1 MTSPTSNLIA
11 KVRDFLGLE
20 RNILVLCTTAILL
33 NFGGTIYGPFLP
45 LHFET
50 IGASL
55 ALLGPIFSALAIASA
70 LITVPGGH
78 FADRFGRKRIT
89 ILGSAMMAA
98 SMIPLYWIGAWPL
111 VVACLM
117 ISNFGRDVYRPG
129 TYAMIVESVPV
140 DRRAT
145 AFSIMGLIAS
155 LGGLIAPIVG
165 GYLSLSGDYHILFIV
180 SAISFTV
187 MTLLRQAFLVETKG
201 KKSPNA
207 KEEAKGT
214 EKKSLSFTEKLRLTW
229 KSSPSTRAYLI
240 FGVTSALAGSIAGPY
255 FAAFY
260 LKILNLD
267 QLQIGSLATISLIPN
282 MICQLPGGKIADR
295 LGRKPLALLA
305 LLSSPLVVLA
315 ITQAAN
321 FNQLILIQ
329 LFSGAVTG
337 LSTGA
342 LYTLPTE
349 LVAEEYR
356 ATALGVFNT
365 TSQLAGAIGPS
376 LGGLII
382 LIYPF
387 LTYPRHIFYI
397 SILAGIPSII
407 LFAISVKETL
417 RKKDDTHRNTNQNET
432 TP

>member
-1 MTSPTSNLIA
+1 MSSSTSTLIA
-11 KVRDFLGLE
+11 KIRDFLGLE
-20 RNILVLCTTAILL
+20 RNILVLCTTGILI
-33 NFGGTIYGPFLP
+33 NFGSSIYSPFLP
-45 LHFET
+45 LHFEN

-55 ALLGPIFSALAIASA
+55 ALLGPIFSALAVASA
-70 LITVPGGH
+70 FITVPGGH

-89 ILGSAMMAA
+89 ILGSAMMAIA
-98 SMIPLYWIGAWPL
+98 MVPLYWIGAWPL

-145 AFSIMGLIAS
+145 AFSIMGLIAFS
-155 LGGLIAPIVG
+155 GGLIGPIVG
-165 GYLSLSGDYHILFIV
+165 GYLSLSGDYHILFV
-180 SAISFTV
+180 ASAISFTI
-187 MTLLRQAFLVETKG
+187 MTLLRQTFLVETKG
-201 KKSPNA
+201 RKNPNV
-207 KEEAKGT
+207 KEEAKET
-214 EKKSLSFTEKLRLTW
+214 NKKTLSFTDKLRLTW
-229 KSSPSTRAYLI
+229 ESSPSTRAYLI

-260 LKILNLD
+260 LRILNLD

-282 MICQLPGGKIADR
+282 MLCQLPGGKLADR
-295 LGRKPLALLA
+295 IGRKPLALLA
-305 LLSSPLVVLA
+305 LLSSPLIVFA
-315 ITQAAN
+315 ITQATS

-329 LFSGAVTG
+329 LLSGAVTG

-397 SILAGIPSII
+397 SILSGIPSII

-417 RKKDDTHRNTNQNET
+417 RKRDDVHSNANQGET
-432 TP
+432 AP

>member
-1 MTSPTSNLIA
+1 M
-11 KVRDFLGLE
+11 
-20 RNILVLCTTAILL
+20 
-33 NFGGTIYGPFLP
+33 
-45 LHFET
+45 
-50 IGASL
+50 
-55 ALLGPIFSALAIASA
+55 
-70 LITVPGGH
+70 IT
-78 FADRFGRKRIT
+78 
-89 ILGSAMMAA
+89 
-98 SMIPLYWIGAWPL
+98 
-111 VVACLM
+111 
-117 ISNFGRDVYRPG
+117 NFGRDVYRPG

-145 AFSIMGLIAS
+145 AFSIMGLIAFPGS
-155 LGGLIAPIVG
+155 LIAPIVG
-165 GYLSLSGDYHILFIV
+165 GYLSLSGDYHILFVV
-180 SAISFTV
+180 SAMSFTI
-187 MTLLRQAFLVETKG
+187 MTLLRQAFLIETKG
-201 KKSPNA
+201 KKNPNT
-207 KEEAKGT
+207 EEEMKT

-229 KSSPSTRAYLI
+229 RSSPSTRAYLI
-240 FGVTSALAGSIAGPY
+240 FGVTSALAGSIVGPY

-295 LGRKPLALLA
+295 IGRKPLALLS
-305 LLSSPLVVLA
+305 LLSSPIVVLA
-315 ITQAAN
+315 ITQATN
-321 FNQLILIQ
+321 FNQLVIIQ
-329 LFSGAVTG
+329 LISGAITG

-397 SILAGIPSII
+397 SILSGIPSII

-417 RKKDDTHRNTNQNET
+417 RKRDDVHSNANQGET
-432 TP
+432 AP

>member
-1 MTSPTSNLIA
+1 MTSPTTNLIA

-33 NFGGTIYGPFLP
+33 NFGSTIYNPFLP

-50 IGASL
+50 IGVSL
-55 ALLGPIFSALAIASA
+55 ALLGPVFSALAIASA
-70 LITVPGGH
+70 FITVPGGH

-98 SMIPLYWIGAWPL
+98 SMVPLYWIGAWPL

-117 ISNFGRDVYRPG
+117 VTNFGRDVYRPG

-140 DRRAT
+140 NRRAT
-145 AFSIMGLIAS
+145 AFSIMGLIAFPGS
-155 LGGLIAPIVG
+155 LIAPIVG
-165 GYLSLSGDYHILFIV
+165 GYLSLSGDYHMLFVV
-180 SAISFTV
+180 SAISFTI
-187 MTLLRQAFLVETKG
+187 MTLLRQVFLIETKG
-201 KKSPNA
+201 RKNPNTG
-207 KEEAKGT
+207 EEIKT
-214 EKKSLSFTEKLRLTW
+214 EKKSLSFVEKLRLTW

-240 FGVTSALAGSIAGPY
+240 FGVTSALAGSIVSPY

-295 LGRKPLALLA
+295 IGRKPLALLS
-305 LLSSPLVVLA
+305 LLSSPIVVLA
-315 ITQAAN
+315 ITQATN
-321 FNQLILIQ
+321 FNQLVIIQ
-329 LFSGAVTG
+329 LISGAITG

-407 LFAISVKETL
+407 LFTMSVKETL
-417 RKKDDTHRNTNQNET
+417 RKRDDMHRSST
-432 TP
+432 

>member
-1 MTSPTSNLIA
+1 MTSPTTNLIA

-33 NFGGTIYGPFLP
+33 NFGSTIYNPFLP

-50 IGASL
+50 IGVSL
-55 ALLGPIFSALAIASA
+55 ALLGPVFSALAIASA
-70 LITVPGGH
+70 FITVPGGH

-89 ILGSAMMAA
+89 VLGSAMMAA
-98 SMIPLYWIGAWPL
+98 SMVPLYWIGAWPL

-117 ISNFGRDVYRPG
+117 VTNFGRDVYRPG

-140 DRRAT
+140 NRRAT
-145 AFSIMGLIAS
+145 AFSIMGLIAFPGS
-155 LGGLIAPIVG
+155 LIAPIVG
-165 GYLSLSGDYHILFIV
+165 GYLSLSGDYHMLFVV
-180 SAISFTV
+180 SAISFTI
-187 MTLLRQAFLVETKG
+187 MTLLRQVFLIETKG
-201 KKSPNA
+201 RKNPNTG
-207 KEEAKGT
+207 EEIKT
-214 EKKSLSFTEKLRLTW
+214 EKKSLSFVEKLRLTW

-240 FGVTSALAGSIAGPY
+240 FGVTSALAGSIVSPY

-295 LGRKPLALLA
+295 IGRKPLALLS
-305 LLSSPLVVLA
+305 LLSSPIVVLA
-315 ITQAAN
+315 ITQATN
-321 FNQLILIQ
+321 FNQLVIIQ
-329 LFSGAVTG
+329 LISGAITG

-407 LFAISVKETL
+407 LFTMSVKETL
-417 RKKDDTHRNTNQNET
+417 RKRDDMHRSST
-432 TP
+432 

>member
-1 MTSPTSNLIA
+1 MTSPTTNLIA

-33 NFGGTIYGPFLP
+33 NFGSTIYNPFLP

-50 IGASL
+50 IGVSL
-55 ALLGPIFSALAIASA
+55 ALLGPVFSALAIASA
-70 LITVPGGH
+70 FITVPGGH

-89 ILGSAMMAA
+89 VLGSAMMAA
-98 SMIPLYWIGAWPL
+98 SMVPLYWIGAWPL

-117 ISNFGRDVYRPG
+117 VTNFGRDVYRPG

-140 DRRAT
+140 NRRAT
-145 AFSIMGLIAS
+145 AFSIMGLIAFPGS
-155 LGGLIAPIVG
+155 LIAPIVG
-165 GYLSLSGDYHILFIV
+165 GYLSLSGDYHMLFVV
-180 SAISFTV
+180 SAISFTI
-187 MTLLRQAFLVETKG
+187 MTLLRQVFLIETKG
-201 KKSPNA
+201 RKNPNTG
-207 KEEAKGT
+207 EEIKT
-214 EKKSLSFTEKLRLTW
+214 EKKSLSFVEKLRLTW

-240 FGVTSALAGSIAGPY
+240 FGVTSALAGSIVGPY

-295 LGRKPLALLA
+295 IGRKPLALLS
-305 LLSSPLVVLA
+305 LLSSPIVVLA
-315 ITQAAN
+315 ITQATN
-321 FNQLILIQ
+321 FNQLVIIQ
-329 LFSGAVTG
+329 LISGAITG

-407 LFAISVKETL
+407 LFTMSVKETL
-417 RKKDDTHRNTNQNET
+417 RKRDDMHRNTT
-432 TP
+432 

>member
-1 MTSPTSNLIA
+1 MTSPTTNLIA

-33 NFGGTIYGPFLP
+33 NFGSTIYNPFLP

-50 IGASL
+50 IGVSL
-55 ALLGPIFSALAIASA
+55 ALLGPVFSALAIASA
-70 LITVPGGH
+70 FITVPGGH

-98 SMIPLYWIGAWPL
+98 SMVPLYWIGAWPL

-117 ISNFGRDVYRPG
+117 VTNFGRDVYRPG

-140 DRRAT
+140 NRRAT
-145 AFSIMGLIAS
+145 AFSIMGLIAFPGS
-155 LGGLIAPIVG
+155 LIAPIVG
-165 GYLSLSGDYHILFIV
+165 GYLSLSGDYHMLFVV
-180 SAISFTV
+180 SAISFTI
-187 MTLLRQAFLVETKG
+187 MTLLRQVFLIETKG
-201 KKSPNA
+201 RKNPNTG
-207 KEEAKGT
+207 EEIKT
-214 EKKSLSFTEKLRLTW
+214 EKKSLSFVEKLRLTW

-240 FGVTSALAGSIAGPY
+240 FGVTSALAGSIVGPY

-295 LGRKPLALLA
+295 IGRKPLALLS
-305 LLSSPLVVLA
+305 LLSSPIVVLA
-315 ITQAAN
+315 ITQATN
-321 FNQLILIQ
+321 FNQLVIIQ
-329 LFSGAVTG
+329 LISGAITG

-342 LYTLPTE
+342 LYTPPTE

-407 LFAISVKETL
+407 LFTMSVKETL
-417 RKKDDTHRNTNQNET
+417 RKRDDMHRSST
-432 TP
+432 